1 MKETQS
7 FLHSGLIELYV
18 LGLATAEE
26 RGEVDR
32 MAVRYPEVLQEI
44 YSFSEAIEQ
53 QAHLHAVPTP
63 RLFKV
68 LLMAYVDF
76 LERRRCGL
84 IGADQ
89 PRVTGSDALPLF
101 DTIRHSLSFSSNEP
115 LNIYVINQ
123 TPHFTTALIWLKGT
137 LAEPP
142 AYDELQALLVLEG
155 ICDIKDSQ
163 GVRTL
168 VKGMYHEIA
177 PHSAY
182 RIRVAAGATCIF
194 AWEKR
199 AI

>member
-1 MKETQS
+1 MKKTES

-32 MAVRYPEVLQEI
+32 MAVKYPEVLQEI

-63 RLFKV
+63 RFFKV

-76 LERRRCGL
+76 LDRRRRGL
-84 IGADQ
+84 VSADQ
-89 PRVTGSDALPLF
+89 PRVSPGSSLHLF
-101 DTIRHSLSFSSNEP
+101 NTIRHSLFSSSTDP
-115 LNIYVINQ
+115 LRIYVINQ
-123 TPHFTTALIWLKGT
+123 TPHLTTALVWLMGT

-142 AYDELQALLVLEG
+142 AYDELQAILVLDG
-155 ICDIKDSQ
+155 ICEIKDNQ
-163 GVRTL
+163 GTRTL
-168 VKGMYHEIA
+168 AKGMYHQIA
-177 PHSAY
+177 SDSAY

-199 AI
+199 SA